1 MPFTKTH
8 TNVIKY
14 LVLLCFLGASF
25 FGKAQVI
32 ANYVTNGGFEKA
44 NNCSDQLPY
53 LEHAYGWRT
62 IDTSQALGV
71 QLKHKCIHNV
81 PTGLTTAIFQYP
93 FKGQG
98 FCSMSVYCPPPFC
111 SIYYNRAFAMNRLI
125 QNLVINKTYCVKFY
139 YNVSNVSSYGLSDI
153 HAYFGDNK
161 LDTISFC
168 WQPLTYLNPQI
179 KNAHGH
185 YATDTLN
192 WTALTGTFTA
202 QGNEKFI
209 VIGNFTANNLVDTIL
224 INPTLLP
231 NTCADIC
238 IDHVSC
244 IPIDLEAYAGPDK
257 SCIAGDSVFVGRE
270 PDVEIDE
277 SCVWFKLNNNG
288 TLSAPIDTVAGL
300 YIKPKYLSSNTE
312 TFVVR
317 QQLWCSGV
325 KWDTVVVYQDFVGLP
340 SVVLDSARTD
350 IWVYPNPAQNQ
361 IYIQTTQSSWFGAN
375 SRLSIYNHLGALMKE
390 SNIVLNNKSLI
401 YTIDDLNEGVYTLLF
416 RNPDGAYLTKRLLIS
431 RK

>member
-1 MPFTKTH
+1 
-8 TNVIKY
+8 
-14 LVLLCFLGASF
+14 
-25 FGKAQVI
+25 VI

-44 NNCSDQLPY
+44 DNCADPLPY
-53 LEHAYGWRT
+53 LQHAYAWRT
-62 IDTSQALGV
+62 IDSSQALGV
-71 QLKHKCIHNV
+71 QLKHKCINNV
-81 PTGLTTAIFQYP
+81 PTGLTTAIYQYP

-111 SIYYNRAFAMNRLI
+111 SIYYNRAYAMNRLRK
-125 QNLVINKTYCVKFY
+125 NLINSKTYCVKFY
-139 YNVSNVSSYGLSDI
+139 HNVSNVSSYGLSDI

-179 KNAHGH
+179 KNAHGN

-202 QGNEKFI
+202 QGSEKFV

-224 INPTLLP
+224 INPTFLP
-231 NTCADIC
+231 NTVTDIC

-257 SCIAGDSVFVGRE
+257 NCIVGDSVFIGRE

-277 SCVWFKLNNNG
+277 SCVWYQLNNNG
-288 TLSAPIDTVAGL
+288 TLSAPIQTVAGL
-300 YIKPKYLSSNTE
+300 YIKPTYTNSSQTE

-325 KWDTVVVYQDFVGLP
+325 KWDTVLVHRDFVGFEKLKIMNEELKIYP
-340 SVVLDSARTD
+340 SPVAEILHITCEYLKAEKLTCQVINAVGEVVL
-350 IWVYPNPAQNQ
+350 
-361 IYIQTTQSSWFGAN
+361 
-375 SRLSIYNHLGALMKE
+375 
-390 SNIVLNNKSLI
+390 
-401 YTIDDLNEGVYTLLF
+401 LNEIKFENGNTKLNVSKLPQGIYCLQIQSQDFLL
-416 RNPDGAYLTKRLLIS
+416 RKKLIIE
-431 RK
+431 R